1 MQISAILSLMSI
13 ILFCSVA
20 EPAATRFIRNNQS
33 ISSTANNYEKLKW
46 LTLEEAGQKLQSE
59 KKPILIDLYTNWC
72 GWCKVMDKNTYSNQ
86 KVIQYIEDNFYPVKL
101 DAETRETLNW
111 QGKKFNYNS
120 KYRVNEYAVHLT
132 GGQLAFPTTI
142 ILPADGS
149 APQAIPGYLKIPDME
164 LVLKY
169 FGEGHY
175 GKTPFTQYQKSFR
188 ASWK

>member
-1 MQISAILSLMSI
+1 MQISVNLSLLSI
-13 ILFCSVA
+13 ILFCSLA
-20 EPAATRFIRNNQS
+20 EPRDSNLFRNNYS
-33 ISSTANNYEKLKW
+33 NLSTANTYEKLKW

-59 KKPILIDLYTNWC
+59 KRPILIDLYTNWC

-86 KVIQYIEDNFYPVKL
+86 KVIKYIEDNFYPVKL

-120 KYRVNEYAVHLT
+120 TYRVNEYAVHLT

-169 FGEGHY
+169 FGEGHF
-175 GKTPFTQYQKSFR
+175 GKTPFTQYQKTFR
-188 ASWK
+188 TSWK